1 MRLAEQGPPA
11 PDQHARRSC
20 WAGQQQLT
28 LECTTSSAGTGEF
41 GTSGRGWTG
50 KGSGRGGRGSSRSL
64 SPTQKRSMPPT
75 WIRGSGRKTMG
86 PRFEE
91 LATIRRGGV
100 GGGESESAVGGG
112 ASLRISA
119 APRPFGAAGDHG
131 TGSEPPDPR
140 ARLGLASRVVVGGLD
155 GSRGEGTETG
165 WLVAWGVCGS
175 GERRGDG
182 RRTVRT

>member
-1 MRLAEQGPPA
+1 MDGRLILSCGGKPA
-11 PDQHARRSC
+11 IARAAAAAAAAR
-20 WAGQQQLT
+20 A
-28 LECTTSSAGTGEF
+28 
-41 GTSGRGWTG
+41 GTSGRGG
-50 KGSGRGGRGSSRSL
+50 AEEGVGGRRPRERAERTEPRSL
-64 SPTQKRSMPPT
+64 SPTRERSMPPP
-75 WIRGSGRKTMG
+75 WIRSRGRKTRG
-86 PRFEE
+86 EGAPDSKSSPPPKRDGEE
-91 LATIRRGGV
+91 EEDEAEG
-100 GGGESESAVGGG
+100 AVGGG